1 MMTRA
6 PNFAPPDVAPQKHA
20 GYTTQVREYELITP
34 LFGGGAVAQ
43 EADAVSVVRV
53 PSIRGQ
59 LRFWWRATRGANAKG
74 SLTDMRTREEYL
86 WGMAGSDKPTAS
98 KVSLSLEVIDPGTP
112 RSWRD
117 ISGVDYAIFPL
128 RGSDKR
134 LVTGVKFALT
144 ITYPSGK
151 AEADDVA
158 AALWAW
164 ETFGGLGARTRRGF
178 GAVRCVRV
186 DGKDVELPGDKAA
199 LEAAIRSG
207 LAQHV
212 APGEWPKD
220 IPHLT
225 QQTAFKVT
233 PPQQNANSAWSYLV
247 SKLKSFRQFRTGN
260 QGRSYW
266 PEPDAIRKITGK
278 SAPAHSDP
286 IVANVTKF
294 PRAQFGLPII
304 FHFRLD
310 GHRRGDPDDTSLE
323 GAKTDRHA
331 SPLILRPLVTANGRA
346 FGLAVV
352 LSGPRVPHGLVLKR
366 GRNPLRTVEAEV
378 SPQESAKIRPLNGKT
393 DVLQAFLDTL

>member
-6 PNFAPPDVAPQKHA
+6 PNFAPPDVAPVKRND
-20 GYTTQVREYELITP
+20 YKTQVREYELITP

-74 SLTDMRTREEYL
+74 SLTDMRKREEAL
-86 WGMAGSDKPTAS
+86 WGMAGSDSPTAS

-134 LVTGVKFALT
+134 LITGVKFSLS
-144 ITYPSGK
+144 ITYPTDK
-151 AEADDVA
+151 ADDVK

-164 ETFGGLGARTRRGF
+164 EMFGGLGARTRRGF

-186 DGKDVELPGDKAA
+186 DGEDVALPGDKAA
-199 LEAAIRSG
+199 LDASIRSE
-207 LAQHV
+207 LEKHV
-212 APGEWPKD
+212 ALGEWPKD
-220 IPHLT
+220 MPHLT
-225 QQTAFKVT
+225 PQTAFKVT
-233 PPQQNANSAWSYLV
+233 PPQQNANAAWSYLV

-278 SAPAHSDP
+278 SAPTHSDP
-286 IVANVTKF
+286 IVPNVTKF

-323 GAKTDRHA
+323 GSETDRHA
-331 SPLILRPLVTANGRA
+331 SPLLLRPMVVENGKTY
-346 FGLAVV
+346 GLAVV
-352 LSGPRVPHGLVLKR
+352 LDGPRVPHGLVLKR
-366 GRNPLRTVEAEV
+366 GRNQLRTVDATV
-378 SPQESAKIRPLNGKT
+378 TPQEAARIRPLNSKT